1 MREKNRQKKVKRTLS
16 IRWKL
21 GFYLSAFAIL
31 VLAVTWLFQVFLLSS
46 FFRIIKKDELKQSA
60 HELAAVV
67 GEASMETLAYRAAQ
81 DHTIGVTV
89 YRLDPAGGSAPVF
102 SIDPSGNPMPIAFS
116 RERLNEYYQRALQED
131 GYFCTRF
138 SLGNYEEE
146 KLSFWEQLIQND
158 KNFQSESIQKS
169 TRFISVQLAQN
180 PNTGEQYMLV
190 LTAALYPLVGTV
202 QILKMQYTWILAVV
216 LIITIFTV
224 LFMYQRISKP
234 IIQMTNSA
242 KELARGNYNAE
253 FSGDDFLET
262 RELADTLN
270 YASEELSRVDKLQK
284 ELIANISHDLRTPL
298 TMVKG
303 YAEVMRDIPGEN
315 TPENLQL
322 IVDETEHLSSL
333 VNDLLDLSRIQS
345 GSRSLEMSVFDI
357 TEAVREVLTR
367 YEAFTKHQGYCIS
380 FECEQNVTVYAD
392 RYMTLQ
398 VIYNLINNAI
408 HYTGEDKLVLV
419 RQTVLDD
426 QVRISVT
433 DSGSGIPKEEQAH
446 IWESYYR
453 GQKSH
458 RRAIIG
464 SGLGLSIVKEV
475 LEKHSANYGL
485 SSELG
490 KGSCFWFELPIHYPD
505 CSNTVVDV
513 TTDFI
518 EEG

>member
-1 MREKNRQKKVKRTLS
+1 
-16 IRWKL
+16 
-21 GFYLSAFAIL
+21 
-31 VLAVTWLFQVFLLSS
+31 
-46 FFRIIKKDELKQSA
+46 
-60 HELAAVV
+60 
-67 GEASMETLAYRAAQ
+67 
-81 DHTIGVTV
+81 
-89 YRLDPAGGSAPVF
+89 
-102 SIDPSGNPMPIAFS
+102 
-116 RERLNEYYQRALQED
+116 
-131 GYFCTRF
+131 
-138 SLGNYEEE
+138 
-146 KLSFWEQLIQND
+146 
-158 KNFQSESIQKS
+158 
-169 TRFISVQLAQN
+169 
-180 PNTGEQYMLV
+180 MLV

-345 GSRSLEMSVFDI
+345 GSRSLEMSAFDI